1 MNLTF
6 GLGVAAGSGEPVEE
20 IIYSD
25 ILRVDIT
32 TPEVLASI
40 GGEPMAIDV
49 VDAEVAAEVVGREEA
64 VFDFSGGGIEVAVED

>member
-6 GLGVAAGSGEPVEE
+6 GLGVAAGSGEPAEE
-20 IIYSD
+20 TVYCD

-40 GGEPMAIDV
+40 CGEAVVIDAV
-49 VDAEVAAEVVGREEA
+49 NSEVLAEVIGREEA
-64 VFDFSGGGIEVAVED
+64 IIDFSGGGIEVAVED